1 MFRLLGADALEFSML
16 LTSTISELISVV
28 CKKKFWVLLKHTCT
42 PHVSSSADDV
52 VVKLSGSQLSM
63 DYLEE
68 NGFNEP
74 ILIQKKDGLGMSMP
88 APTFY
93 ISDVENY
100 VGRGHGDFFRDYYC
114 SHTNITN

>member
-1 MFRLLGADALEFSML
+1 ML
-16 LTSTISELISVV
+16 I
-28 CKKKFWVLLKHTCT
+28 
-42 PHVSSSADDV
+42 SADDI
-52 VVKLSGSQLSM
+52 VVKLSGSQLTM

-74 ILIQKKDGLGMSMP
+74 ILVQKKDGLGMSMP

-100 VGRGHGDFFRDYYC
+100 VGKNICHQTIQYYDW
-114 SHTNITN
+114 S

>member
-1 MFRLLGADALEFSML
+1 ML
-16 LTSTISELISVV
+16 CFHV
-28 CKKKFWVLLKHTCT
+28 C
-42 PHVSSSADDV
+42 SSSDDV
-52 VVKLSGSQLSM
+52 VVKLTGSQLTM

-74 ILIQKKDGLGMSMP
+74 VMVLKKDGLGLSMP

-100 VGRGHGDFFRDYYC
+100 VGMYC
-114 SHTNITN
+114 TI

>member
-1 MFRLLGADALEFSML
+1 MSAVML
-16 LTSTISELISVV
+16 QLTSLSLLSCV
-28 CKKKFWVLLKHTCT
+28 CVCACH
-42 PHVSSSADDV
+42 SADDV

-74 ILIQKKDGLGMSMP
+74 ILVQKKDGLGISMP

-100 VGRGHGDFFRDYYC
+100 VGERP
-114 SHTNITN
+114 